1 MKYIFTFIF
10 IITLS
15 FSVFAQDKAEV
26 QDFFWGK
33 SDEYSKI
40 TEVPAKWK
48 DESAVIIYKNEHYDY
63 HKFGMSVKY
72 TSAIRKR
79 IKLQD
84 LASVKEFSEFS
95 FKDKFY
101 SNKGYTSRKSIGI
114 LGVKILKPNGNEI
127 IIDVEKE
134 AKEVDKE
141 KKIAISNLEVGDI
154 IDMYFYSVEP
164 FISKEALGFDPIENT
179 LGDTYPIMNLKINF
193 KTENDFF
200 LNFNTYN
207 GAPELK
213 EIITDKGGER
223 HYSLEAKDIEK
234 NEFPRWFYPLAEMPC
249 YKFQVFFARSGKFEE
264 RADAF
269 LSEKE
274 KIVKKTV
281 SKEEVFEYYNDKFRP
296 YGNLGPIEDFVKNH
310 KFADTEEKV
319 REVYYFARHKF
330 FTLFIE
336 PITIDR
342 AKLLDVDNYYLR
354 DFAWFLSSQK
364 SFINYFMAFL
374 KDNKIDYDIIV
385 ATGRENGSIDDL
397 LIEQNVKV
405 ILRVNT
411 KNPIY
416 IDNFSAFSNTDMFDY
431 SLEDTKA
438 YVMQVSKGKKIIE
451 AEMTSLPKTSAEDN
465 ASKSTSNITI
475 TDDFSTLKV
484 DRELQ
489 YFGHLKEQN
498 QSDLLNFY
506 DYVYEDNFQ
515 YVTESLNDRI
525 KSKKISAKFK
535 KEYDALINKLK
546 DQQLEES
553 KESIKDEFGFDID
566 GYSSSFKSTGR
577 YGIKSPFIINEKFDI
592 KKDLIKKAGGNY
604 IIEIGKMLT
613 KQVEITKKEK
623 ERKNNIYSPYPRTFE
638 NEITLEIPAGY
649 VASGIEKLNKKVQ
662 NETGEFISSAKIDG
676 NKLIIKSTKKYNN
689 YYWPNSNWN
698 KMISFLDEA
707 YQFTQE
713 KILLKKI

>member
-1 MKYIFTFIF
+1 MKSIFTFIF
-10 IITLS
+10 ITLS
-15 FSVFAQDKAEV
+15 FSIFAQDKAEV
-26 QDFFWGK
+26 EDFFWGK
-33 SDEYSKI
+33 SDEYKKV
-40 TEVPAKWK
+40 TDVPSKWK
-48 DESAVIIYKNEHYDY
+48 DESAVIIYKNEYYDY
-63 HKFGMSVKY
+63 HKFGTSVKY

-84 LASVKEFSEFS
+84 LAAVKEFSEFS

-101 SNKGYTSRKSIGI
+101 SNKGYSSRKATGI
-114 LGVKILKPNGNEI
+114 LGVKILKPNGKEI
-127 IIDVEKE
+127 IIDVEKD
-134 AKEVDKE
+134 AKEIDKE

-164 FISKEALGFDPIENT
+164 FVSRYELGFYPVETT

-200 LNFNTYN
+200 LNLSTYN

-213 EIITDKGGER
+213 EINTNKGGER
-223 HYSLEAKDIEK
+223 QYALEAKDIEK

-264 RADAF
+264 RANAF

-274 KIVKKTV
+274 KVVKKTV
-281 SKEEVFEYYNDKFRP
+281 SKEEVFEYYNDKFKP
-296 YGNLGPIEDFVKNH
+296 SGNLSPIDNYIKNH
-310 KFADTEEKV
+310 KFANDEEKV

-336 PITIDR
+336 PIVIDK
-342 AKLLDVDNYYLR
+342 AKILTVDSYYVR

-364 SFINYFMAFL
+364 MFIDYFMAFL
-374 KDNKIDYDIIV
+374 KDSKIDYDLIV

-397 LIEQNVKV
+397 LIEQNAKV

-431 SLEDTKA
+431 NLEDTKA
-438 YVMQVSKGKKIIE
+438 YVMQVSKGKKIID
-451 AEMTSLPKTSAEDN
+451 AETTTLPKTAAEDN
-465 ASKSTSNITI
+465 ASKNTSNII
-475 TDDFSTLKV
+475 IADDFSTLKV
-484 DRELQ
+484 NRELQ
-489 YFGHLKEQN
+489 YFGHIKEEY
-498 QSDLLNFY
+498 QSDRLNFY
-506 DYVYEDNFQ
+506 DYVYEDNFK

-525 KSKKISAKFK
+525 KSKKTSAKFK
-535 KEYDALINKLK
+535 KEYDALISKLK

-553 KESIKDEFGFDID
+553 KESIKEEFGFEID
-566 GYSSSFKSTGR
+566 DYSFSIKNTGR
-577 YGIKSPFIINEKFDI
+577 YGTKSAFVIDEKFDI
-592 KKDLIKKAGGNY
+592 KKDLIKKAGNNY

-613 KQVEITKKEK
+613 KQVEINKKEK
-623 ERKNNIYSPYPRTFE
+623 ERKNNIYSPYPRTYE
-638 NEITLEIPAGY
+638 NEIVLEIPDGY
-649 VASGIEKLNKKVQ
+649 SVSGIEKLNKKVQ
-662 NETGEFISSAKIDG
+662 NETGEFISSAKMEG
-676 NKLIIKSTKKYNN
+676 NKLIVKSVKKYNN
-689 YYWPNSNWN
+689 YYWPNSKWN

-713 KILLKKI
+713 KILLKKK

>member
-1 MKYIFTFIF
+1 MKSIFTFIF
-10 IITLS
+10 ITIS
-15 FSVFAQDKAEV
+15 FSIFAQDKAEV
-26 QDFFWGK
+26 EDFFWGK

-40 TEVPAKWK
+40 TEVPSKWK
-48 DESAVIIYKNEHYDY
+48 NESAVIIYKNEYYDY
-63 HKFGMSVKY
+63 HKFGTSVKY

-84 LASVKEFSEFS
+84 LAAVKEFSEFS

-101 SNKGYTSRKSIGI
+101 SNKGLMSKKSTGI
-114 LGVKILKPNGNEI
+114 LGVKIRKPNGKEI
-127 IIDVEKE
+127 VIDVDKE

-154 IDMYFYSVEP
+154 IDMYYYIIEPFYSKYE
-164 FISKEALGFDPIENT
+164 LGFEPTETT

-213 EIITDKGGER
+213 EINTNKGGER
-223 HYSLEAKDIEK
+223 QYVLEAKDIDK

-296 YGNLGPIEDFVKNH
+296 NGNLSPIDNFIKNN
-310 KFADTEEKV
+310 KFANDEEKV

-330 FTLFIE
+330 FTLFLE
-336 PITIDR
+336 PLTMNKENQLIIN
-342 AKLLDVDNYYLR
+342 KYYIR
-354 DFAWFLSSQK
+354 DFEWFLSSQQK
-364 SFINYFMAFL
+364 FINYFMAFL
-374 KDNKIDYDIIV
+374 KDNKIDYDLIV

-397 LIEQNVKV
+397 LIEQNAKV

-416 IDNFSAFSNTDMFDY
+416 IDNFSAFSNTDMFRY
-431 SLEDTKA
+431 NLEDTKA
-438 YVMQVSKGKKIIE
+438 YVMQISKGKKIID
-451 AEMTSLPKTSAEDN
+451 AETTTLPKTSSQDN
-465 ASKSTSNITI
+465 TSKITSNIII

-484 DRELQ
+484 NRELQ
-489 YFGHLKEQN
+489 YFGHIKREH

-506 DYVYEDNFQ
+506 DYVYEDNLK
-515 YVTESLNDRI
+515 YSTESLNDRI
-525 KSKKISAKFK
+525 KSKKTNAKIK
-535 KEYDALINKLK
+535 KELDALINKLK

-553 KESIKDEFGFDID
+553 KENINEEFGFNID
-566 GYSSSFKSTGR
+566 DYSFSFKSTGR
-577 YGIKSPFIINEKFDI
+577 YGTKSPFIINEKFDV
-592 KKDLIKKAGGNY
+592 KKDLIKKAGSNY

-613 KQVEITKKEK
+613 KQVEINKKEK
-623 ERKNNIYSPYPRTFE
+623 ERKNNIYSSYPRAYE
-638 NEITLEIPAGY
+638 NEIILEIPAGY
-649 VASGIEKLNKKVQ
+649 SASGIEKLNKKVQ
-662 NETGEFISSAKIDG
+662 NETGEFISSAKIEG
-676 NKLIIKSTKKYNN
+676 NKLIIKSIKKYNN
-689 YYWPNSNWN
+689 YFWPNSSWN
-698 KMISFLDEA
+698 KMILFLDEA

-713 KILLKKI
+713 KILLKKKQ

>member
-1 MKYIFTFIF
+1 MKYIFTLIF
-10 IITLS
+10 ITLS
-15 FSVFAQDKAEV
+15 FPILAQDKTEV

-40 TEVPAKWK
+40 TEVPGKWK
-48 DESAVIIYKNEHYDY
+48 DESAVIIYKNEYYDY
-63 HKFGMSVKY
+63 HKFGMNVKY

-84 LASVKEFSEFS
+84 LAAVKEFSEFS

-101 SNKGYTSRKSIGI
+101 SNKGYTSRKSKGI
-114 LGVKILKPNGNEI
+114 LGVKIFKPNGKEI
-127 IIDVEKE
+127 IIDVDKE

-164 FISKEALGFDPIENT
+164 FSSKYELGFEPTETT

-213 EIITDKGGER
+213 EINTNKGGER
-223 HYSLEAKDIEK
+223 QYILEATDIDK

-264 RADAF
+264 RANAF

-281 SKEEVFEYYNDKFRP
+281 SKEEVFDFYNDKFKP
-296 YGNLGPIEDFVKNH
+296 SGDLSPVEKFLKNNT
-310 KFADTEEKV
+310 FTSDEEKV

-330 FTLFIE
+330 YTQFIE
-336 PITIDR
+336 AFI
-342 AKLLDVDNYYLR
+342 AENNK
-354 DFAWFLSSQK
+354 LSSVNK
-364 SFINYFMAFL
+364 YYINDLKWYMGSKTMFINYFMKFL
-374 KDNKIDYDIIV
+374 KENKINYDLVV

-397 LIEQNVKV
+397 LIQQN
-405 ILRVNT
+405 LRVLLRINT
-411 KNPIY
+411 KKPIY
-416 IDNFSAFSNTDMFDY
+416 FDDFTSFSNTDIFDY
-431 SLEDTKA
+431 NLEGTKA
-438 YVMQVSKGKKIIE
+438 YVMQISKGKKIVD
-451 AEMTSLPKTSAEDN
+451 AENTTLPETLAKDN
-465 ASKSTSNITI
+465 SSKIVSNITI
-475 TDDFSTLKV
+475 ADDFSTLKV
-484 DRELQ
+484 NRDMQ
-489 YFGHLKEQN
+489 YLGHIKEEE
-498 QSDLLNFY
+498 QSDRVKFY
-506 DYVYEDNFQ
+506 DYVHEDNTK
-515 YVTESLNDRI
+515 YGTESLNDRI
-525 KSKKISAKFK
+525 TSKKERAKYI
-535 KEYDALINKLK
+535 KEYDSYINKLK
-546 DQQLEES
+546 ERLSE
-553 KESIKDEFGFDID
+553 KYKKDISEEFGFEIED
-566 GYSSSFKSTGR
+566 YTFSNVNTGR
-577 YGIKSPFIINEKFDI
+577 YGTNSPLILNENFVI
-592 KKDLIKKAGGNY
+592 KKDLIKKAGNNY

-638 NEITLEIPAGY
+638 NEIILEIPAGY
-649 VASGIEKLNKKVQ
+649 SASGIEKLNKKVQ
-662 NETGEFISSAKIDG
+662 NETGEFVSSAKIEG
-676 NKLIIKSTKKYNN
+676 NKLIVKSIKKYNS
-689 YYWPNSNWN
+689 YYWPNSKWN

-713 KILLKKI
+713 KILLKKK